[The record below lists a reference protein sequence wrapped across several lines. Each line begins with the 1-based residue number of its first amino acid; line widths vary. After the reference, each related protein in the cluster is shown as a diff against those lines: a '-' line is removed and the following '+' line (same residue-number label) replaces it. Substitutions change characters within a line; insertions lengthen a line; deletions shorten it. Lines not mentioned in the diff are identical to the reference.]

1 MADTLSKQK
10 RSWLMGR
17 VRGSNTLP
25 ERFVERFLRKSR
37 IRFRRQDRHLPGT
50 PDITIPQSQVAIF
63 VNGCFWHG
71 HRGCRRSKLPSTRK
85 KFWSDKI
92 QTNKKRDE
100 RVRRALRR
108 KGWRVLTVWGCRA
121 TSNTDLN
128 KVLSTALILQDR
140 RTSR

>member
-1 MADTLSKQK
+1 MADTISRQK
-10 RSWLMGR
+10 RSWLMSR

-25 ERFVERFLRKSR
+25 ERLVEKFLRRCK

-50 PDITIPQSQVAIF
+50 PDITIPKNQLAIF

-71 HRGCRRSKLPSTRK
+71 HPGCHLSRLPTTRR

-108 KGWRVLTVWGCRA
+108 KGWKVLTVWGCRA
-121 TSNTDLN
+121 
-128 KVLSTALILQDR
+128 KSTPNLKRLLAPSLILKKR
-140 RTSR
+140 RRPH